1 MLSVICPL
9 KESIAIGHKG
19 SCGVSEVVYKAR
31 FLMLTLAANNI
42 GRLRDSKTLSEIWP
56 RLRTCLPPPTVRRG
70 AIEMANVWTRWS

>member
-1 MLSVICPL
+1 
-9 KESIAIGHKG
+9 
-19 SCGVSEVVYKAR
+19 
-31 FLMLTLAANNI
+31 MLTLAANNI